1 MLEERGPPHRRGS
14 LAIELEGAGENDAGF
29 EGDRGGVA
37 RGRESRWSSVSASL
51 VRRERSSWVEEGQLR
66 EKTLLSGVNASAMLL
81 GHWWWSRV
89 AVTPGPPFLLPPF
102 PRSVIIV

>member
-37 RGRESRWSSVSASL
+37 RGR
-51 VRRERSSWVEEGQLR
+51 RRAVCVPIRA
-66 EKTLLSGVNASAMLL
+66 T
-81 GHWWWSRV
+81 V
-89 AVTPGPPFLLPPF
+89 AEP
-102 PRSVIIV
+102 